1 MKYIHTSEQII
12 NEIKAKGIAKI
23 EDAEKN
29 LLPQPWRDWAEE
41 NNFKIS
47 IYEVG
52 TITFTPSLPM
62 DIQKK

>member
-12 NEIKAKGIAKI
+12 NDIKAKGIAKI

-41 NNFKIS
+41 NNLKVSTHEI
-47 IYEVG
+47 G
-52 TITFTPSLPM
+52 TITFSPNLPM
-62 DIQKK
+62 DNQKK